1 MYESLLDIATE
12 MIEEQAES
20 VRGLDFPIL
29 KNIPSAVFLPGGVTG
44 EISEAQKLDDARS
57 SNICCR
63 KWMLK
68 PLPPSFGW
76 R

>member
-29 KNIPSAVFLPGGVTG
+29 KNVPSAVFLPGGVTG
-44 EISEAQKLDDARS
+44 EVSDASPPKKKLGAS
-57 SNICCR
+57 TVQIC
-63 KWMLK
+63 
-68 PLPPSFGW
+68 SY
-76 R
+76 